1 MRVEQAIAGSEETVV
16 SHLPDP
22 AAGNDVR
29 ALRAVLKVSQA
40 VLGSHRFDDALEVIA
55 EQTLA
60 ALDAASFSISRWERE
75 RGVLHTVI
83 NVGDLG
89 PGEERWPTDEEY
101 PLADYRYVTDLLRQ
115 GRPYVNTLDDDDID
129 PADESLLRRLNKY
142 SELAV
147 PVMYEGV
154 MWGELWASGADRRC
168 FGPDDIELLEAIAAQ
183 ISVAIGKAE
192 LFSEVSRYA
201 YQDPLTRLANRRR
214 LDECLRGLREGEGQ
228 PTLLVCD
235 LDGLKEVND
244 REGHTAGDALLRG
257 VADVLSDVASAF
269 RASLVAR
276 LGGDEFCVVL
286 PAASLPEAER
296 FAHAA
301 SGQIARELRHD
312 VSVCWGAAAGDSATC
327 TGDELI
333 AAADAALLEAKRL
346 GPGRLRLRT
355 PGDGA
360 LPAGVERRRRS
371 ALSGRPVTDDLI
383 PRFVGLLDQ
392 VRPSTTLAAL
402 ELLAGELSYTL
413 SAAGWTISV
422 TTDDQTGIRA
432 VCGVVSVLDPYSG
445 LRVVGPPEDVVYPLA
460 NYPCTAR
467 ALAEGSAF
475 VAGVDLSGS
484 DPAEV
489 RVLQKRGY
497 RALLA
502 VGIFDGQRGYLVEI
516 YLDSDHTDLV
526 TLAPH
531 ARVLAHYC
539 VRNVSGRRNGTRGA

>member
-1 MRVEQAIAGSEETVV
+1 MRVEEAIAGSEETVI
-16 SHLPDP
+16 SHLLDP

-40 VLGSHRFDDALEVIA
+40 VLGTHRFDDALEVIA

-75 RGVLHTVI
+75 RGVLHTMI

-168 FGPDDIELLEAIAAQ
+168 FGPDDIRLLEAIAAQ

-214 LDECLRGLREGEGQ
+214 LDECLRGLREGEGH

-286 PAASLPEAER
+286 PAASLTEAER

-301 SGQIARELRHD
+301 SGQIARELRND

-327 TGDELI
+327 TG
-333 AAADAALLEAKRL
+333 A
-346 GPGRLRLRT
+346 
-355 PGDGA
+355 
-360 LPAGVERRRRS
+360 
-371 ALSGRPVTDDLI
+371 
-383 PRFVGLLDQ
+383 
-392 VRPSTTLAAL
+392 
-402 ELLAGELSYTL
+402 
-413 SAAGWTISV
+413 
-422 TTDDQTGIRA
+422 
-432 VCGVVSVLDPYSG
+432 
-445 LRVVGPPEDVVYPLA
+445 
-460 NYPCTAR
+460 
-467 ALAEGSAF
+467 
-475 VAGVDLSGS
+475 
-484 DPAEV
+484 
-489 RVLQKRGY
+489 
-497 RALLA
+497 
-502 VGIFDGQRGYLVEI
+502 
-516 YLDSDHTDLV
+516 
-526 TLAPH
+526 
-531 ARVLAHYC
+531 
-539 VRNVSGRRNGTRGA
+539 

>member
-1 MRVEQAIAGSEETVV
+1 MT
-16 SHLPDP
+16 SHLLDP

-29 ALRAVLKVSQA
+29 ASRAVLKVSQA
-40 VLGSHRFDDALEVIA
+40 VLGTHRFDDALEVIA
-55 EQTLA
+55 EQTLV

-75 RGVLHTVI
+75 RGVLHTMI

-154 MWGELWASGADRRC
+154 MWGELWASGADRRR
-168 FGPDDIELLEAIAAQ
+168 FGPDDIRLLEAIAAQ

-214 LDECLRGLREGEGQ
+214 LDECLRGLREGEGH

-286 PAASLPEAER
+286 PAASLPEAE
-296 FAHAA
+296 
-301 SGQIARELRHD
+301 ARYLDEPF
-312 VSVCWGAAAGDSATC
+312 VS
-327 TGDELI
+327 
-333 AAADAALLEAKRL
+333 DA
-346 GPGRLRLRT
+346 LRLVADDAHHGVRSEHRT
-355 PGDGA
+355 QRLKQSPSDIRW
-360 LPAGVERRRRS
+360 AG
-371 ALSGRPVTDDLI
+371 
-383 PRFVGLLDQ
+383 
-392 VRPSTTLAAL
+392 
-402 ELLAGELSYTL
+402 
-413 SAAGWTISV
+413 
-422 TTDDQTGIRA
+422 RA
-432 VCGVVSVLDPYSG
+432 
-445 LRVVGPPEDVVYPLA
+445 
-460 NYPCTAR
+460 
-467 ALAEGSAF
+467 
-475 VAGVDLSGS
+475 
-484 DPAEV
+484 
-489 RVLQKRGY
+489 
-497 RALLA
+497 
-502 VGIFDGQRGYLVEI
+502 
-516 YLDSDHTDLV
+516 
-526 TLAPH
+526 
-531 ARVLAHYC
+531 
-539 VRNVSGRRNGTRGA
+539 